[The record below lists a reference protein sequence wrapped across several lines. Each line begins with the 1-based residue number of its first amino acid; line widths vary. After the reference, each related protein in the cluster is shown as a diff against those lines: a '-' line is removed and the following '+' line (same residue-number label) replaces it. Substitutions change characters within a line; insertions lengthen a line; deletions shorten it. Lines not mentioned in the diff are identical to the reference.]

1 MQRRHLVY
9 ISAGSN
15 MGDRLSNCRKG
26 FEALEASGDTAVRGR
41 SRFYKT
47 EPVDYTDQDWFVNA
61 VAEVETALG
70 PLALLEKLQA
80 IQRGAGRIRDSVR
93 FGPRILDLD
102 IILYDDLV
110 LDSPSLVIP
119 HPRMHERRFVLKPIC
134 DMNPGI
140 VHPVL
145 KKDVAE
151 LLGNLDDAGQR
162 MVEVPCDG

>member
-1 MQRRHLVY
+1 MQRKHLVY

-15 MGDRLSNCRKG
+15 MGDRLPNCRKG
-26 FEALEASGDTAVRGR
+26 FEALEVSGNTTICRV

-47 EPVDYTDQDWFVNA
+47 EPVDYRDQDWFVNA
-61 VAEVETALG
+61 VAEVETALD
-70 PLALLEKLQA
+70 PLGLLEKLQA
-80 IQRGAGRIRDSVR
+80 IQRGAGRIRDTVR

-110 LDSPSLVIP
+110 LNSSSLVIP

-134 DMNPGI
+134 DINSGI

-145 KKDVAE
+145 GKNAAE
-151 LLGNLDDAGQR
+151 LLGSLDDAGQG
-162 MVEVPCDG
+162 MIEIPCDF